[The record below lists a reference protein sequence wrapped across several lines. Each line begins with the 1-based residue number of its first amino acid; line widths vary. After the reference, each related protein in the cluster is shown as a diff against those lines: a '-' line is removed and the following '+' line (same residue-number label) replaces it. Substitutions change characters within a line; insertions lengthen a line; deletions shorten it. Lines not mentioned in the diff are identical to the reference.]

1 MSSAT
6 RRYGLL
12 FLIAV
17 GSIAAVLLAGV
28 VMGSTDG
35 RRFIDYRQ
43 PHRETSGQPKAA
55 DISFIDSPSPTCLR
69 PNPGSGAC
77 TIQWEYLAVTAAPGA
92 YVISM
97 TVAIE
102 GQLRSYHG
110 GFFQTSMVI
119 PGDMTGP
126 GYKVVCGFPNA
137 GSEPGLGNSYTYA
150 LNARDSAGL
159 KASNTGTI
167 SCPADPT
174 YAYVPIV
181 QK

>member
-1 MSSAT
+1 V
-6 RRYGLL
+6 
-12 FLIAV
+12 IAV

-28 VMGSTDG
+28 ALGSTDG

-55 DISFIDSPSPTCLR
+55 DISFIDSPSPTCSR
-69 PNPGSGAC
+69 PNPGTGAC
-77 TIQWEYLAVTAAPGA
+77 YIQWEYLSVTAAPGA
-92 YVISM
+92 NVISM
-97 TVAIE
+97 TVAID
-102 GQLRSYHG
+102 GRPRAYHG

-126 GYKVVCGFPNA
+126 GYKVVCGFPND

-167 SCPADPT
+167 SCPADI
-174 YAYVPIV
+174 AQVYVPAI
-181 QK
+181 QR

>member
-12 FLIAV
+12 FLIAF

-28 VMGSTDG
+28 AMGSTDG

-43 PHRETSGQPKAA
+43 PHRETIGQPKSA
-55 DISFIDSPSPTCLR
+55 DISFIDSPSPTCSR
-69 PNPGSGAC
+69 PNPGTGAC
-77 TIQWEYLAVTAAPGA
+77 YIQWEYLSVTAGPGA

-97 TVAIE
+97 TVAID
-102 GQLRSYHG
+102 GRPRAYHA

-119 PGDMTGP
+119 PGDMAKP
-126 GYKVVCGFPNA
+126 GYQVTCGLP
-137 GSEPGLGNSYTYA
+137 GSEPDPWGHTYTYTIR
-150 LNARDSAGL
+150 ARETTGL
-159 KASNTGTI
+159 AAMNTGSIT
-167 SCPADPT
+167 CPADAT
-174 YAYVPIV
+174 HAYVPII